1 MRAARKQVKLRG
13 SCNTKRGGR
22 ESMRVGVHDSDSTQQ
37 RPPQS
42 RVSVSLA
49 SSGGLP
55 FPSACS
61 LHIIV
66 MKPFGAIE
74 GT

>member
-1 MRAARKQVKLRG
+1 MQAAVHAARKHVKLRG
-13 SCNTKRGGR
+13 CCKTKRGGR
-22 ESMRVGVHDSDSTQQ
+22 ESMWVGVHDSNSTQ
-37 RPPQS
+37 QS

-49 SSGGLP
+49 SPGGLP